1 MATSTLDS
9 IPAAIVVRVGS
20 LVKISD
26 VQAGRIG
33 EYLRNVLREHDPA
46 RPVVDLRDRAGA
58 GPGAGGV
65 VARPRA
71 RLQPP
76 HVTCAGPRRS
86 RGGAALPGPPRP
98 RRRLHPI
105 PHGDEKRRPE
115 AARNHQR
122 PPTGHQTA
130 PRSASGDGKHSP
142 LPPRGEGQGEGRAQ
156 KVTVRVGYSTRS
168 PSAGWTFTPRDSR
181 YSTPLSSSS
190 GSPETSSRT
199 QPWSRVTSARRML
212 VTISNFRPT
221 W

>member
-76 HVTCAGPRRS
+76 HITCAGPRRS

-105 PHGDEKRRPE
+105 PHRDEKRRPE

-142 LPPRGEGQGEGRAQ
+142 LPPGERVRVRGER
-156 KVTVRVGYSTRS
+156 YSTRS
-168 PSAGWTFTPRDSR
+168 PSAGPTFTPRDSR
-181 YSTPLSSSS
+181 YSTPLPSSS
-190 GSPETSSRT
+190 GSPGT
-199 QPWSRVTSARRML
+199 
-212 VTISNFRPT
+212 
-221 W
+221 